1 MNPAINNPIA
11 NESVVGRTV
20 CAFAEALEEAG
31 IDDRWMERT
40 IRELLPHIACEL
52 IVHEQNTGRPL
63 SLQDAA
69 KFLCAQANQ

>member
-1 MNPAINNPIA
+1 MSPAINNPIA
-11 NESVVGRTV
+11 NETVIGRTV
-20 CAFAEALEEAG
+20 CAFAESLEEAG

-52 IVHEQNTGRPL
+52 IVYEQNAGRPL

-69 KFLCAQANQ
+69 KFLCSEAGQ